1 MTKDL
6 SIRTPG
12 PLFDGPGIEPQDVQR
27 LATQLEKVRSVLRS
41 GRWVTLAELAAATGG
56 SEAGVSARIRD
67 LRKLRNGSMRID
79 RRRVAGGL
87 FEYRMQA

>member
-27 LATQLEKVRSVLRS
+27 LGTQLEAVRRIMRT

-56 SEAGVSARIRD
+56 SEAGVSARLRD
-67 LRKLRNGSMRID
+67 LRKPRFGSMRID
-79 RRRVAGGL
+79 RRRVGGGL